1 MGVMSRETAGALI
14 EAAFAAAD
22 EHGAVFSGFRSDGKR
37 VPAAGPAGELC
48 ASDKRHGAE

>member
-22 EHGAVFSGFRSDGKR
+22 EHGTVSFAFQG
-37 VPAAGPAGELC
+37 GELRWPGWTFFGI
-48 ASDKRHGAE
+48 S